1 MDVYEWMK
9 VIHDFGFPI
18 MLTIYLLFKFEKRIE
33 SLEEV
38 VKEIVNEVRRL

>member
-1 MDVYEWMK
+1 MNISDWMTM
-9 VIHDFGFPI
+9 INDFGFPI

-38 VKEIVNEVRRL
+38 IKEVVNEVRRM

>member
-1 MDVYEWMK
+1 M
-9 VIHDFGFPI
+9 INDFGFPI

-38 VKEIVNEVRRL
+38 IKEVVNEVRRM